1 MSSFL
6 QQHTEILLAL
16 ALLVL
21 FVSGIS
27 LRNFL
32 FEEQVARNGEII
44 VVRKLKFRLPAWL
57 STRKARAR
65 KPYNNVQRDLLSRLF
80 ALQALVFGLAVF
92 MLGLAAL
99 GTVLYNTIS
108 NSNSTG
114 AFISP
119 LLIAYLI
126 IGIICAPL
134 GVLLISQRNRNNPFN
149 SIQ

>member
-32 FEEQVARNGEII
+32 YEKQVARNGEVI
-44 VVRKLKFRLPAWL
+44 VVRKVKFRLPAWL
-57 STRKARAR
+57 STRKRPAR
-65 KPYNNVQRDLLSRLF
+65 KSYNNVQRDLLSRLF

-99 GTVLYNTIS
+99 GTVLYNTI
-108 NSNSTG
+108 NNSTG

-126 IGIICAPL
+126 VGIICAPL